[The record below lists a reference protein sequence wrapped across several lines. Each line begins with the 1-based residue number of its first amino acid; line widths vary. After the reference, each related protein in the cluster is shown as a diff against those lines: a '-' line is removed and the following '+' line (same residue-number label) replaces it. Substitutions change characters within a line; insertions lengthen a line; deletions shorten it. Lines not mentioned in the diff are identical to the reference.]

1 MNIIEQQ
8 GKTVDIAIEEGLV
21 KLGVSKEKVGIEVID
36 KGKKGIFGLFGVV
49 PAMVRLTLIQDGTGV
64 ATQMLNE
71 VLRLMNIKSGVTSQ
85 EKDGKLIFDI
95 VSCDA
100 QFLIG
105 KNGQT
110 LDALQYLIN
119 IMMKKNCR
127 SKKDIILD
135 IDQYRIKKDDDIVQL
150 AVEAAAHV
158 IKTGKDVVLDPMG
171 SHERQIIHVTLQN
184 HRKVNTKSIGDG
196 EERKVVI
203 FLKQGNNGNGKGREK
218 NSCQPRN
225 DNRQCTIRT

>member
-1 MNIIEQQ
+1 MDNIIEQQ
-8 GKTVDIAIEEGLV
+8 GKTVDKAIEEGLK
-21 KLGVSKEKVGIEVID
+21 KLGVSKEKVKVEVID
-36 KGKKGIFGLFGVV
+36 EGKKGLFGLFGVS
-49 PAMVRLTLIQDGTGV
+49 PAMVRLTLIHDATGV

-95 VSCDA
+95 VSGDA
-100 QFLIG
+100 PFLIG

-127 SKKDIILD
+127 SKKDIVLD
-135 IDQYRIKKDDDIVQL
+135 IAQYRTKKDDNIVQL
-150 AVEAAAHV
+150 AVDAASRV
-158 IKTGKDVVLDPMG
+158 IKTGRDVVLDPMG
-171 SHERQIIHVTLQN
+171 SHDRQIIHMTLQN

-203 FLKQGNNGNGKGREK
+203 FPKPGGNGNGRGREK
-218 NSCQPRN
+218 NNYSPRKE
-225 DNRQCTIRT
+225 NR

>member
-1 MNIIEQQ
+1 MNVIEQQ
-8 GKTVDIAIEEGLV
+8 GKTVDKAIEEGLK
-21 KLGVSKEKVGIEVID
+21 KLGVSKEKVKIEVIAEA
-36 KGKKGIFGLFGVV
+36 KKGLFGLFGVC
-49 PAMVRLTLIQDGTGV
+49 PAMVRLTLIQDGIGA
-64 ATQMLNE
+64 ATQMLND

-95 VSCDA
+95 VSSDA

-127 SKKDIILD
+127 SKKDIVLD
-135 IDQYRIKKDDDIVQL
+135 IAQYRTKKDDHIIQL
-150 AVEAAAHV
+150 AVDAASRV
-158 IKTGKDVVLDPMG
+158 IKTGRDVVLDPMG
-171 SHERQIIHVTLQN
+171 AHERQIIHMTLQN

-196 EERKVVI
+196 EERKVVV
-203 FLKQGNNGNGKGREK
+203 FLKTASNGNGKGREK
-218 NSCQPRN
+218 NNYSPHKGN
-225 DNRQCTIRT
+225 K

>member
-8 GKTVDIAIEEGLV
+8 GKTVDKAIEEGLK
-21 KLGVSKEKVGIEVID
+21 KLGVSKEKVKIEVID
-36 KGKKGIFGLFGVV
+36 EGKKGIFGLFGVI
-49 PAMVRLTLIQDGTGV
+49 PAMVRLTLIQDMTGV
-64 ATQMLNE
+64 VTQMLSE
-71 VLRLMNIKSGVTSQ
+71 VLKMMNIKSGITPH
-85 EKDGKLIFDI
+85 EKDGKLILDI
-95 VSCDA
+95 VSSDA

-127 SKKDIILD
+127 SKKDIVLD
-135 IDQYRIKKDDDIVQL
+135 IAQYRTKKDDDIVQL
-150 AVEAAAHV
+150 AINAASHV

-171 SHERQIIHVTLQN
+171 SHERQIIHMTLQN

-196 EERKVVI
+196 EQRKVVI
-203 FLKQGNNGNGKGREK
+203 FPKSGN
-218 NSCQPRN
+218 N
-225 DNRQCTIRT
+225 DNRKGRK